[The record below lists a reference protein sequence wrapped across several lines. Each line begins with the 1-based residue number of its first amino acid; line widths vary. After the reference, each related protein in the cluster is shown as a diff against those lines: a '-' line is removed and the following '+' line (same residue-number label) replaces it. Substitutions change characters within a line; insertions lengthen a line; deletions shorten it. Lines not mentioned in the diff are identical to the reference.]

1 MFEEMPARHLFGFLA
16 LAIGVSIIIMFEL
29 SASDQMIEVVFQL
42 VLYVFVPILYFS
54 YYFHKHGTSITDVL
68 FLRGLFRWMP
78 LIGALVCLSFLF
90 SAGMLWF
97 QMYILLPVAPWLVDF
112 FTGTIPLPGS
122 TLYALFTLIIITVVG
137 PIAEEFIFRGVLLK
151 RIIVKTTMW
160 SGVIISSLIFGML
173 HADIVGAFLFG
184 VLASLLYLRTG
195 NLLVPILFHAVNN
208 TVASYLMFV
217 PGARP
222 DWLYI
227 LDSTEVYAEA
237 TPYAAM
243 LICSALFLVLAIW
256 ILSRGLEKKLR
267 DEQFTKLLE
276 SYNENEKNGLRGD
289 L

>member
-16 LAIGVSIIIMFEL
+16 LAIGISVIIMFEL
-29 SASDQMIEVVFQL
+29 SASDRMIEVVFQL
-42 VLYVFVPILYFS
+42 VLYVFVPVLYFS
-54 YYFHKHGTSITDVL
+54 YYFHKQGISVSDVL
-68 FLRGLFRWMP
+68 FLRGLFRWLP
-78 LIGALVCLSFLF
+78 LISGLVCLSFLF

-112 FTGTIPLPGS
+112 FTEPIPLPGG
-122 TLYALFTLIIITVVG
+122 TLYAVFTLAIITVIG
-137 PIAEEFIFRGVLLK
+137 PIAEEFIFRGVLMK
-151 RIIVKTTMW
+151 RILVKTTMW

-208 TVASYLMFV
+208 SVASYLMFV

-227 LDSTEVYAEA
+227 LDSTEVYAKA
-237 TPYAAM
+237 TAYAAM
-243 LICSALFLVLAIW
+243 LICSAFFILLAIW
-256 ILSRGLEKKLR
+256 GLSRGLEKKLS

-276 SYNENEKNGLRGD
+276 SYHETEKNELRGD